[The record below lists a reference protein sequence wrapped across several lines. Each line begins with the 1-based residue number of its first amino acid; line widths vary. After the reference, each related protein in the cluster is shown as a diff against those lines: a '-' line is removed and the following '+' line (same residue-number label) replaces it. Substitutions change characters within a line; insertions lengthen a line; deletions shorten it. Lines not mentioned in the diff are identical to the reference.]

1 MRELFSVSV
10 DEDDNIVIRSILPKD
25 ELKELLMSIVESID
39 NDKAFEI
46 EVNNDDKPKY
56 LA

>member
-25 ELKELLMSIVESID
+25 ELKELLTSILESID
-39 NDKAFEI
+39 NNKAFEI